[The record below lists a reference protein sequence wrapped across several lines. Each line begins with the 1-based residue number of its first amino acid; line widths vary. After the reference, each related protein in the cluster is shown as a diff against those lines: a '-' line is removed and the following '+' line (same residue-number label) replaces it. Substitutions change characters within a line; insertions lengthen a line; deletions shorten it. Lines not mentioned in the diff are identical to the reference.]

1 MGPRTHEIISQ
12 TTLLEPKAADPGTRG
27 APGGQW
33 RGRQTWQQR
42 NARYHEL

>member
-27 APGGQW
+27 AMT
-33 RGRQTWQQR
+33 RSANLAATERTVSR
-42 NARYHEL
+42 A